1 MKVNPI
7 VAWTDEEVE
16 TYIAEHDLI
25 VNPLR
30 LQGYDSI
37 GCWPCTQAGKGR
49 EGRWAGQDK
58 LECGLH
64 PALAEP
70 LMVSGSGLGPRENS
84 REKRAEQ
91 A

>member
-1 MKVNPI
+1 MG
-7 VAWTDEEVE
+7 T
-16 TYIAEHDLI
+16 
-25 VNPLR
+25 
-30 LQGYDSI
+30 
-37 GCWPCTQAGKGR
+37 GR

-70 LMVSGSGLGPRENS
+70 LMVSEPGPGVDVKLE
-84 REKRAEQ
+84 EKRAEQ